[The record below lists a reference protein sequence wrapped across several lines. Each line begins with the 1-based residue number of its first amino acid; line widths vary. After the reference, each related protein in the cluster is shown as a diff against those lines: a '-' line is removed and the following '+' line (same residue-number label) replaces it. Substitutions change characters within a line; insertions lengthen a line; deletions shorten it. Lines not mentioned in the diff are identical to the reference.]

1 VQAWR
6 HARCPCCRSG
16 EIVVRRR
23 IDKIDRRRSNAF
35 NLLHKVMGGRLYYCW
50 VCRFQFHDLRKR
62 KQSVLQ
68 R

>member
-1 VQAWR
+1 
-6 HARCPCCRSG
+6 
-16 EIVVRRR
+16 VVRRR